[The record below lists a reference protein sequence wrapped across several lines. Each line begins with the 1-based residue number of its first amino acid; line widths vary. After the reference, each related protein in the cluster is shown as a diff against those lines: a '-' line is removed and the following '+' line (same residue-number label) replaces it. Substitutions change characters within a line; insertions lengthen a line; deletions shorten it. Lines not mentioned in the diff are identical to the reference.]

1 MGGVNFLHPPVFT
14 TLTRLG
20 GGPYHRCMDY
30 SRNASSFSAT
40 LSTAKAVVI
49 STRPKQ
55 WTKNLLVYLA
65 LFFTINEAWDATD
78 TSAMMSL
85 FGRATLAFVIFSA
98 LSGAVYLVND
108 IFDVEQD
115 RQHPKKWSRPIASG
129 QVSNRMAWGVAGILT
144 AMGLGAA
151 FVLEP
156 LFGAVALAYVGTMA
170 VYTSALKQ
178 VIVLDVFAISTGFVL
193 RAVAG
198 ATVLEVPISPW
209 LYICTGMGALFI
221 ALGKRRSELALA
233 GDNAA
238 GQRDTLDWYTTA
250 VLDQFIVVVA
260 TSVIL
265 AYSLYT
271 FTASNLPGNHT
282 MMLTIPFVAYGLF
295 RYMYLVHVK
304 GLGESPEDLLISDAP
319 LAASIVLWLATAATI
334 LVVFRG

>member
-1 MGGVNFLHPPVFT
+1 
-14 TLTRLG
+14 
-20 GGPYHRCMDY
+20 MDY
-30 SRNASSFSAT
+30 SRNASSLSAT
-40 LSTAKAVVI
+40 LSTARAVVL

-65 LFFTINEAWDATD
+65 LFFTVNEAWDAAD
-78 TSAMMSL
+78 FGEMLSL

-108 IFDVEQD
+108 LFDVERD
-115 RQHPKKWSRPIASG
+115 RQHPKKRSRPIASG
-129 QVSNRMAWGVAGILT
+129 QVSQRVAWGVAGVLT
-144 AMGLGAA
+144 ATGLGAA
-151 FVLEP
+151 FVMEP
-156 LFGAVALAYVGTMA
+156 LFGAVAVAYIGTMA
-170 VYTSALKQ
+170 VYTSALKD

-209 LYICTGMGALFI
+209 LYICTGLGALFI
-221 ALGKRRSELALA
+221 ALGKRRSELAL
-233 GDNAA
+233 GGENAA
-238 GQRDTLDWYTTA
+238 GQRGTLEWYTTG

-260 TSVIL
+260 ASVIL

-271 FTASNLPGNHT
+271 FTASNLPDNHT

-295 RYMYLVHVK
+295 RYMYLVHVTD
-304 GLGESPEDLLISDAP
+304 LGESPEDLLISDAP
-319 LAASIVLWLATAATI
+319 LVASIMLWLATAATI